1 MGKNERSGSAAAEVA
16 VVKAAVVVVVVHGKR
31 KETSKGKKTQ
41 TSIQTERRETGNDFA
56 WFTYFMLYSI

>member
-16 VVKAAVVVVVVHGKR
+16 VIKAAVVVVVHGKR